1 MRIEVMGTGCPRCL
15 SLESIVKQAI
25 GELGITADVVKV
37 TDINTIV
44 SKGIIRTPAMT
55 IEGKV
60 VLEGKVPTI
69 EEVKKIIQNEVK

>member
-15 SLESIVKQAI
+15 SLESTVKQAI
-25 GELGITADVVKV
+25 GELGITADIVKI
-37 TDINTIV
+37 TDINTII

-60 VLEGKVPTI
+60 VLEGKVPTL